1 MTRKQLLRLHLTSLR
16 LSLVDKGKDFVNMAT
31 PIFVVS
37 GILVG
42 SVRFWT
48 WIMW

>member
-1 MTRKQLLRLHLTSLR
+1 MTRKELLRLQLRSAR
-16 LSLVDKGKDFVNMAT
+16 LSAIDRGKDFANMAL

-42 SVRFWT
+42 SLKFWN
-48 WIMW
+48 WLIP